1 MKRWMEYA
9 IAALC
14 GLIFGLGLSVAGMSN
29 PAKVQ
34 GFLDLAGDWDPS
46 LAFVMVGAIAVAIL
60 PFQWLRRRTQSLCGT
75 PLHLPA
81 RTNAGKARLIVGS
94 VLFGTGWGIAGFCP
108 GPALVG
114 LAGAWVPALLFC
126 VGMFAGFAL
135 SGRSVQATQSD
146 DA

>member
-14 GLIFGLGLSVAGMSN
+14 GLIFGLGLIVAGMTN

-46 LAFVMVGAIAVAIL
+46 LAFVMAGAIAVAIL
-60 PFQWLRRRTQSLCGT
+60 PFQSLRRRTQSLCGT
-75 PLHLPA
+75 PLHLPGQ
-81 RTNAGKARLIVGS
+81 TKAGKTRLIIGS
-94 VLFGTGWGIAGFCP
+94 LLFGTGWGIAGFCP

-114 LAGAWVPALLFC
+114 LASAWLPALLFC
-126 VGMFAGFAL
+126 AGMFAGFAL
-135 SGRSVQATQSD
+135 SGRNTPAATSD